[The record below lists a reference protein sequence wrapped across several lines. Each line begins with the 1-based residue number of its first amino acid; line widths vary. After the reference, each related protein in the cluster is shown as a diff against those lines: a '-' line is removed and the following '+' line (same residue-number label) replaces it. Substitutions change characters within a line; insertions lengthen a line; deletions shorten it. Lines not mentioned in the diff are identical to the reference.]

1 MALVF
6 VNSRAMKVR
15 QNLIMHEAECIS
27 RFTPGSHVT
36 HVTLKVKS
44 NTHVCSSKTSTKYF
58 LTIASNII
66 CTYHKIMLKS

>member
-1 MALVF
+1 MALVC
-6 VNSRAMKVR
+6 VNSRTMNVR

-44 NTHVCSSKTSTKYF
+44 NTHMYVVQKLLPVTQSAI
-58 LTIASNII
+58 L
-66 CTYHKIMLKS
+66 